1 MFIKSKI
8 VLLLFAVVV
17 LVSLTVGI
25 ASAVPVTKNITYQ
38 GKLTDAAGNPLT
50 GAFTV
55 TFTLYN
61 VSSGGTA
68 LATDSHSV
76 DASKGLFTTQVTADS
91 SYFDGRALWLGI
103 KVGSDSEMTPRQE
116 IRPVPYALGL
126 RPGAEGTSL
135 TTSKAGTGYNQPLPG
150 LTISTS
156 YPWNPGVRIDT
167 TADSSYGAWITTHG
181 TYTSGVYS
189 LSYGNHSDGMQGY
202 AFGPSGS
209 GVYGESTNGTG
220 VAGSSTNSYGVYG
233 RGKTGGY
240 FTTNQAGPVGYQQP
254 GVNVLTSYDQ
264 NPGVLVHTS
273 GQFSHGVSS
282 TTTGSYSPGV
292 NADTKGDTSSGI
304 VAATVGNNS
313 DGVSAVTYGVSSKGV
328 SSYTYNDKSPAIY
341 GVSSNDVG
349 VYGKGV
355 TGGFFTT
362 NSAGGPSGAD
372 SRPGV
377 NVSTLYNS
385 NPGVSV
391 MTDGGNSP
399 GIKATTSGDYSHG
412 VDVQTYGTSSKGLN
426 VYANGPSSYGV
437 YAISNNGYGLYASTG
452 NANQKYGV
460 YTPDYL
466 YAKGTQV
473 PATDVAEFMP
483 VTGDA
488 TPGTVLVIGDYGKLQ
503 ESVSAYDTRV
513 AGIVS
518 TEPGVTLGTKDGG
531 NPGEMQVAVAG
542 RVPCKVD
549 ATKTPI
555 HAGDL
560 LTTSGNPGYA
570 MKAEQVSTGTLKF
583 YLPGTVLGKAM
594 GSLDSGTGTI
604 EVLVT
609 LQ

>member
-1 MFIKSKI
+1 
-8 VLLLFAVVV
+8 
-17 LVSLTVGI
+17 
-25 ASAVPVTKNITYQ
+25 
-38 GKLTDAAGNPLT
+38 
-50 GAFTV
+50 
-55 TFTLYN
+55 
-61 VSSGGTA
+61 
-68 LATDSHSV
+68 
-76 DASKGLFTTQVTADS
+76 
-91 SYFDGRALWLGI
+91 
-103 KVGSDSEMTPRQE
+103 
-116 IRPVPYALGL
+116 
-126 RPGAEGTSL
+126 
-135 TTSKAGTGYNQPLPG
+135 
-150 LTISTS
+150 
-156 YPWNPGVRIDT
+156 
-167 TADSSYGAWITTHG
+167 
-181 TYTSGVYS
+181 
-189 LSYGNHSDGMQGY
+189 
-202 AFGPSGS
+202 
-209 GVYGESTNGTG
+209 
-220 VAGSSTNSYGVYG
+220 
-233 RGKTGGY
+233 
-240 FTTNQAGPVGYQQP
+240 
-254 GVNVLTSYDQ
+254 
-264 NPGVLVHTS
+264 
-273 GQFSHGVSS
+273 
-282 TTTGSYSPGV
+282 
-292 NADTKGDTSSGI
+292 
-304 VAATVGNNS
+304 
-313 DGVSAVTYGVSSKGV
+313 V

-341 GVSSNDVG
+341 GVSSKDVG

-355 TGGFFTT
+355 TGGSFTT
-362 NSAGGPSGAD
+362 NQSGPFLDPFLYA
-372 SRPGV
+372 GV
-377 NVSTLYNS
+377 NATTNYDYNS
-385 NPGVSV
+385 GVVISTTGAHSYGV
-391 MTDGGNSP
+391 HA
-399 GIKATTSGDYSHG
+399 ITSGDYSRG
-412 VDVQTYGTSSKGLN
+412 LDVQTNGTSSTGLN
-426 VYANGPSSYGV
+426 VQASGPSSYGV
-437 YAISNNGYGLYASTG
+437 YAISNNGYGLFAMTG

-466 YAKGTQV
+466 YAKGTQL